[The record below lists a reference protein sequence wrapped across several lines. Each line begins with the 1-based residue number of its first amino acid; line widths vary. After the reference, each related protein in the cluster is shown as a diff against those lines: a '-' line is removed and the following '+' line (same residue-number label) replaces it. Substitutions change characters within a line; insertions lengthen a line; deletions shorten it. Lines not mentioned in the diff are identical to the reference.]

1 MSLPDFEMAKA
12 LLPATSSKR
21 GDLWRQS
28 ADLVEA
34 NFWLIHSTALML
46 QFCKSLNAVALALVV
61 AEAEGDLGA
70 GDELESYILDNRL
83 T

>member
-1 MSLPDFEMAKA
+1 MAKA

>member
-1 MSLPDFEMAKA
+1 
-12 LLPATSSKR
+12 
-21 GDLWRQS
+21 
-28 ADLVEA
+28 
-34 NFWLIHSTALML
+34 ML